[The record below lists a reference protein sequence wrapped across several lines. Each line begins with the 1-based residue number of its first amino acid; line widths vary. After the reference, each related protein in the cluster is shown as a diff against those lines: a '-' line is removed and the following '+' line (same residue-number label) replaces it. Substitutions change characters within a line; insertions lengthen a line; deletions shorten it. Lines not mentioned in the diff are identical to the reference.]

1 MMEELVALQ
10 QANKTIEQRN
20 VDLEDEV
27 AQYKLKIN
35 ETNNYISIIKEQQIE
50 IINQKQLKS
59 DLEKKITVLKK

>member
-1 MMEELVALQ
+1 MALQ